1 MPIPLPRLDD
11 RDWKQLTR
19 DGKAR
24 AQEACPAWT
33 EFHPGDPGVAL
44 IEAFAFI
51 TDAMLYR
58 LNRVP
63 AKLQIALLN
72 LVGIS
77 LRPPAAAGVTL
88 TFTREGEGSEAL
100 VIPAGTRI
108 GTEDGAVVFT
118 LSSLATIPAGQAS
131 VDAHALHCELV
142 EGEVIGHVSGLSAQ
156 QFSVAR
162 GPVIAPTEDHLDFVL
177 GVAAGKESRGLPMR
191 EIDGRVFELW
201 GEVDELAE
209 AGPGDAAYRLDR
221 GTGTVQLAP
230 GQDEDHLAKGAEVRA
245 WYRRGGGSAGNVDA
259 GKLTAIRS
267 GAKGVSVTN
276 PARAA
281 GGADAET
288 VEELI
293 ARGPS
298 AVGSTRA
305 AVTPRDYERIVLEV
319 GAVARTR
326 AYTQAQAWRHGD
338 PGVVDVLVMPAIDV
352 AQLDEGAVT
361 APVVIAHRV
370 EVLRERIAEAL
381 SRRTPLGVR
390 VNVTWAKVRAASV
403 VARVVIGPEADAVA
417 VAAGVRRRLNALFS
431 PLRDL
436 AFGRALRA
444 SDAYEAILAE
454 PGVRYADGL
463 SFAVAES
470 PLGTVTDLV
479 CDPAQPNAWFAATE
493 QALHRTLDNGESW
506 SVVSDVDGEAPRF
519 VRRHPDR
526 PGLLVLGVAREKGGA
541 IHISRDMGES
551 WERDVAAFNSDLFDA
566 AWIERDRRPM
576 LLIATAEGL
585 RQFTP
590 GNGAGPAPVVVD
602 KAIDTRGYYS
612 VASNVSPSGVISVA
626 VASRSEGGIYLS
638 SAGGVSE
645 TFRPVGLKDK
655 DVRRL
660 AVQETGA
667 RSFLWA
673 TAGAEAGEPGEGA
686 FRLALRAGGEDDPEG
701 FQPFQVGWQG
711 GSCEAV
717 AFAGAMVYAGS
728 NRSGVLAL
736 DTAAA
741 KPAWVPIRLDGG
753 LPIRDTERLLEV
765 VEAVAAAPRD
775 GGDPVVF
782 SGGVRG
788 VHRSVDGGR
797 TFGRVSTTTFT
808 DRIPLPPNWLYCAG
822 SHDITVVG
830 DLEGGR

>member
-11 RDWKQLTR
+11 RDWKQLVR

-24 AQEACPAWT
+24 AQEVCPAWT

-77 LRPPAAAGVTL
+77 LRPPAAAGVML
-88 TFTREGEGSEAL
+88 TFVRESDLGQEI

-108 GTEDGAVVFT
+108 GTDDGSVVFT
-118 LSSLATIPAGQAS
+118 VSELVSIPAGEQSAD
-131 VDAHALHCELV
+131 VRALHCELV
-142 EGEVIGHVSGLSAQ
+142 EGELIGRVSGLSTQ
-156 QFSVAR
+156 QFTVAH
-162 GPVIAPTEDHLDFVL
+162 GPIIAPTEDDLDFVL
-177 GVAAGKESRGLPMR
+177 GVMPGQVSRNLPIREKDGALFDIWR
-191 EIDGRVFELW
+191 EIENLAYARP
-201 GEVDELAE
+201 GEAV
-209 AGPGDAAYRLDR
+209 YTLDR
-221 GTGTVQLAP
+221 GTGLVQLAP
-230 GQDEDHLAKGAEVRA
+230 GQAEEMLPKGAEVRA

-259 GKLTAIRS
+259 KKLTSIRR

-276 PARAA
+276 AARAA

-298 AVGSTRA
+298 AVGGTRA

-326 AYTQAQAWRHGD
+326 AYTQAQAWRHGEA
-338 PGVVDVLVMPAIDV
+338 GVVDVLIMPAID
-352 AQLDEGAVT
+352 AGTLPEGAVT
-361 APVVIAHRV
+361 APVVISHRV
-370 EVLRERIAEAL
+370 EVLRQRIADAL

-390 VNVTWAKVRAASV
+390 VNVTWARVRAVSV
-403 VARVVIGPEADAVA
+403 VTRVVIGPEADAVA
-417 VAAGVRRRLNALFS
+417 VAAGVRQRLNALFS

-444 SDAYEAILAE
+444 SDAYEAILAV

-463 SFAVAES
+463 TFAVAES

-479 CDPAQPNAWFAATE
+479 CDPAQPRTWFAVTDR
-493 QALHRTLDNGESW
+493 ALHRTLDHGDSW
-506 SVVSDVDGEAPRF
+506 SVVSHVAGETPRF
-519 VRRHPDR
+519 IRRHPDR
-526 PGLLVLGVAREKGGA
+526 PGLLVLGVGRDKGGA
-541 IHISRDMGES
+541 LHVSRDMGEN
-551 WERDVAAFNSDLFDA
+551 WDRDVAVFNSELFDA
-566 AWIERDRRPM
+566 AWIERDRRAM
-576 LLIATAEGL
+576 LLIATADGL

-590 GNGAGPAPVVVD
+590 GAGPGPSPVVVD
-602 KAIDTRGYYS
+602 KAVDSRGYYAVTS
-612 VASNVSPSGVISVA
+612 SISPSGVISVA
-626 VASRSEGGIYLS
+626 VAARSLGGVYLS
-638 SAGGVSE
+638 SAGGVSD
-645 TFRPVGLKDK
+645 TFRIIGLKDK
-655 DVRRL
+655 DVRHL
-660 AVQETGA
+660 SVQDTGA
-667 RSFLWA
+667 RSFLWV
-673 TAGAEAGEPGEGA
+673 TVGAEAGEAGEGA
-686 FRLALRAGGEDDPEG
+686 YRLALRAGGEDDPEG
-701 FQPFQVGWQG
+701 FLAFSAGWQG
-711 GSCEAV
+711 GSCEAI
-717 AFAGAMVYAGS
+717 AFAGPLVFAGS
-728 NRSGVLAL
+728 NRSGVLSL
-736 DTAAA
+736 DTTGA
-741 KPAWVPIRLDGG
+741 KPAWTPVRLDGG

-765 VEAVAAAPRD
+765 VEAVAATPRD
-775 GGDPVVF
+775 GGDAIVF

-788 VHRSVDGGR
+788 VHRSQDGGR
-797 TFGRVSTTTFT
+797 TFSQVSTTTFT

-822 SHDITVVG
+822 EHHVTVVG

>member
-1 MPIPLPRLDD
+1 MPIPMPRLDD
-11 RDWKQLTR
+11 RDWKQLSR

-24 AQEACPAWT
+24 AQEVCPAWS

-77 LRPPAAAGVTL
+77 LRPPAGAGVTL
-88 TFTREGEGSEAL
+88 TFTREDEGKGEL
-100 VIPAGTRI
+100 VIPAGTRV
-108 GTEDGAVVFT
+108 GTTDGVVVFI
-118 LSSLATIPAGQAS
+118 LPSLATIPAGEAS
-131 VDAHALHCELV
+131 VDARALHCELV
-142 EGEVIGHVSGLSAQ
+142 DGELIGNVSGLSAQ
-156 QFSVAR
+156 HFTVTR

-177 GVAAGKESRGLPMR
+177 GVTPGKVSRGLPTRRSGSQVFDIWR
-191 EIDGRVFELW
+191 EVEDPADLR
-201 GEVDELAE
+201 
-209 AGPGDAAYRLDR
+209 PGAAAYRLDR
-221 GTGTVQLAP
+221 GTGTVQLAM
-230 GQDEDHLAKGAEVRA
+230 GQDEAHLPKGAEVRA
-245 WYRRGGGSAGNVDA
+245 WYRRGGGSAGNVA
-259 GKLTAIRS
+259 ANKLTAIQS

-276 PARAA
+276 AARAA

-288 VEELI
+288 VDELI

-298 AVGSTRA
+298 AVGGTRA

-319 GAVARTR
+319 GAVARSR
-326 AYTQAQAWRHGD
+326 AYAQAQAWRHGD
-338 PGVVDVLVMPAIDV
+338 PGVVDVLVMPTIDV
-352 AQLDEGAVT
+352 AGLPEEAVT
-361 APVVIAHRV
+361 APIVIEHRV
-370 EVLRERIAEAL
+370 EVLRERIADAL
-381 SRRTPLGVR
+381 SRHTPLGVR
-390 VNVTWAKVRAASV
+390 VNVTWARVRAVSV
-403 VARVVIGPEADAVA
+403 LARVVIGPEADSVA
-417 VAAGVRRRLNALFS
+417 VASGVRRRLNALFS

-463 SFAVAES
+463 SFAVAET
-470 PLGTVTDLV
+470 PLGAVTDLV
-479 CDPAQPNAWFAATE
+479 RDPAQPNAWFAATE

-506 SVVSDVDGEAPRF
+506 SVVSQVDGETPRF

-526 PGLLVLGVAREKGGA
+526 PGLLVLGVARDKSGA
-541 IHISRDMGES
+541 LHVSRDMGES
-551 WERDVAAFNSDLFDA
+551 WERDVAAFNSELFDA

-576 LLIATAEGL
+576 LLIATADGL

-590 GNGAGPAPVVVD
+590 GIGSGPAPVVVD
-602 KAIDTRGYYS
+602 KAIDTRGYYAVTS
-612 VASNVSPSGVISVA
+612 SISPSGVISVS
-626 VASRSEGGIYLS
+626 VAARSEGGVYLS
-638 SAGGVSE
+638 SSGGVSE
-645 TFRPVGLKDK
+645 TFRRIGLKDK

-673 TAGAEAGEPGEGA
+673 TAGAEAGEAGEGA

-701 FQPFQVGWQG
+701 FLPFSAGWQG

-717 AFAGAMVYAGS
+717 AFAGTMVYAGS
-728 NRSGVLAL
+728 NRSGVLTL

-741 KPAWVPIRLDGG
+741 KPEWKPIRLDGG

-765 VEAVAAAPRD
+765 VEAVAVAARE
-775 GGDPVVF
+775 GGDPIVF

-788 VHRSVDGGR
+788 VYRSMDGGR
-797 TFGRVSTTTFT
+797 TYGQVSTTTFI
-808 DRIPLPPNWLYCAG
+808 DRIPLPPDWLYCAG
-822 SHDITVVG
+822 EHQIIVVG